1 MQWFVVKVRTAFEK
15 KVKAQ
20 LEEQIELKG
29 LEDKFGRILVPI
41 EEMVVARGE
50 KKKRYK
56 VESRIFPGYVFVEMS
71 MDESAWHLVRS
82 IPNVHGFVGGTK
94 DKPSPIPKKEVQDI
108 LDRMEQSVDKPKPKT
123 VFEVGEIVRINDG
136 PFADFTGT
144 VEDVNFDKSRLRVSV
159 SIFGRAT
166 PVELSFTQVEKESS

>member
-1 MQWFVVKVRTAFEK
+1 MQWFVVKVRTSFEK

-29 LEDKFGRILVPI
+29 LNDQFGKILVPI
-41 EEMVVARGE
+41 EEMMVARGE

-71 MDESAWHLVRS
+71 MDEKAWHLVRS
-82 IPNVHGFVGGTK
+82 VPNVHGFVGGTK
-94 DKPSPIPKKEVQDI
+94 DKPSPIPRSEVEDI
-108 LDRMEQSVDKPKPKT
+108 LQRMEKSSEKPKPKT
-123 VFEVGEIVRINDG
+123 VFEIGEIVRITDG

-144 VEDVNFDKSRLRVSV
+144 VEDVNFEKSRLRVSV

-166 PVELSFTQVEKESS
+166 PVELSFTQVQKESV